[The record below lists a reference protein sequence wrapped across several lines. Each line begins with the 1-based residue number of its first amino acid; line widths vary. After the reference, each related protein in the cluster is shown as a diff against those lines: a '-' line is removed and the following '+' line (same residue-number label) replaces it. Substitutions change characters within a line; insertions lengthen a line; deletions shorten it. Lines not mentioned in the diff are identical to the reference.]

1 MDIDAEE
8 VETKGR
14 WEMRVVVD
22 VGHADEQR
30 SESVK
35 VCQCEVKRD
44 GFERTT
50 ER

>member
-8 VETKGR
+8 RESKGR

-22 VGHADEQR
+22 AEYGDEQR

-35 VCQCEVKRD
+35 V
-44 GFERTT
+44 
-50 ER
+50 